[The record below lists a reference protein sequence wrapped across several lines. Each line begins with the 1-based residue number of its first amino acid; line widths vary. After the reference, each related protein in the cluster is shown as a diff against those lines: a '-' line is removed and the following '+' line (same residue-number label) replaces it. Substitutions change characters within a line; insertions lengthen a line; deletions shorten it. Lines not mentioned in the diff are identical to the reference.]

1 MNSSRVS
8 PVEKENVLNKKKYR
22 LQYNN
27 LKKFF
32 LLIKQRR
39 IVYPLT
45 GLLLALVL
53 YGYGY
58 CVSGKQKEFA
68 DFHPV
73 LQTMEYVSNFL
84 LTASIVITVLYLPQN
99 SKNFYEFFTALYPEG
114 NKLLVPLLA
123 MKKNHFWRN
132 FLLCNLC
139 IVSLISFNAWFFL
152 VNFGWQIYKFI
163 IFRDLEFCVY
173 NLLLLFLLALTRK
186 LELRFAELNDIL
198 KYKTENFL
206 KSNMARKRNVPPPDP
221 TSLAFILNSEHF
233 YSGQQYLFSFYGD
246 QIQKEGEK
254 TTKICFYLLNKVS
267 ITPSNDDERLV
278 QEELKLL
285 AFQSYSKIPCISAGG
300 FFDVNFRVLGLMISS
315 ITSYLMVIIQFLL
328 RPHN

>member
-233 YSGQQYLFSFYGD
+233 YSVRTFRIMHYDLLKLVKDYNDMFGRFLLSSVIFNISNLLAKLTFIIDYCINVQTD
-246 QIQKEGEK
+246 EQIQIWGYFLG
-254 TTKICFYLLNKVS
+254 IIGFWMFVNVVS
-267 ITPSNDDERLV
+267 IK
-278 QEELKLL
+278 KL
-285 AFQSYSKIPCISAGG
+285 SIG
-300 FFDVNFRVLGLMISS
+300 FNLMGN
-315 ITSYLMVIIQFLL
+315 TQHFT
-328 RPHN
+328 